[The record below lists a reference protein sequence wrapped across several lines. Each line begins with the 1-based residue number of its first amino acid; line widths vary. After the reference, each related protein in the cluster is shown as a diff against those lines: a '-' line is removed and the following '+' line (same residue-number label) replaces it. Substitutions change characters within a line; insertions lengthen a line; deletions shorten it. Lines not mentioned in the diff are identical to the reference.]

1 MNKTLMQ
8 GLNEKDMQGVIN
20 TYDLKP
26 FYFPTL
32 FPLKPNNTLSWKAL
46 TAQAGLKIAADVVS
60 RNASIPRKIREAISR
75 IQGDIPKIAVAREM
89 DEIQLNEYDI
99 AVALASGQQDLMAL
113 VEFWAE
119 DMGFCWQA
127 VASRIEWIALKQIS
141 HGYVR
146 FAQGD
151 NQTIVTEFDVVYPI
165 ADAQK
170 MGTSNVW
177 GTPASAKPTADFK
190 KVMTEMKK
198 VGVIPKFAFMNLNT
212 FSKMVE
218 TEDIIKKTAS
228 FAQNAL
234 NISQTPDL
242 ASVNTMLAKQAWL
255 HGLQIVVIDQD
266 ITLEVDGK
274 RQTGNPFRD
283 DVVMFSESKV
293 LGNTYWKQPV
303 DMRLQGSSALKV
315 MNGPICIKKFS
326 KEEPVVEVTQGIAN
340 AFPAWNGSQRSALL
354 DVAHATWTF

>member
-127 VASRIEWIALKQIS
+127 VASRIEWIASSPPVPARIS
-141 HGYVR
+141 RKTFFSSLGSFGVR
-146 FAQGD
+146 NSLARASRSCTCCLSCSLSSANNCFMSAPA
-151 NQTIVTEFDVVYPI
+151 VTSWSMAE
-165 ADAQK
+165 
-170 MGTSNVW
+170 TS
-177 GTPASAKPTADFK
+177 SSCF
-190 KVMTEMKK
+190 
-198 VGVIPKFAFMNLNT
+198 
-212 FSKMVE
+212 
-218 TEDIIKKTAS
+218 
-228 FAQNAL
+228 
-234 NISQTPDL
+234 L
-242 ASVNTMLAKQAWL
+242 ASQ
-255 HGLQIVVIDQD
+255 
-266 ITLEVDGK
+266 
-274 RQTGNPFRD
+274 
-283 DVVMFSESKV
+283 
-293 LGNTYWKQPV
+293 
-303 DMRLQGSSALKV
+303 
-315 MNGPICIKKFS
+315 
-326 KEEPVVEVTQGIAN
+326 
-340 AFPAWNGSQRSALL
+340 
-354 DVAHATWTF
+354 